1 MKSET
6 EIRERLERIEGDL
19 ENTSGHDQSHLIG
32 QRNILEWVLE
42 DEAGESSGGHW
53 SGQTGRQRR

>member
-6 EIRERLERIEGDL
+6 EIRRKLQDVNKQL
-19 ENTSGHDQSHLIG
+19 DKDTTTGHDQSHLIG

-42 DEAGESSGGHW
+42 DTDNAN
-53 SGQTGRQRR
+53 